1 MFRFLKVNLDEPDMP
16 DELDEKV
23 RRVMCDLCHGSGEV
37 ICSSCDGSGVVRVE
51 VKDAYNDWYPNE
63 GFPDW
68 E

>member
-16 DELDEKV
+16 DELDEK
-23 RRVMCDLCHGSGEV
+23 VMCDLCHGSGEV